1 LSEAADASA
10 SRAAGG
16 VSRGASVQTD
26 AIKAGTGME
35 LEGNRARYEAQLGA
49 AEFTRGAAVEADR
62 LHAMERVLGAMSHK
76 IARDLERGFE
86 LRF

>member
-1 LSEAADASA
+1 
-10 SRAAGG
+10 
-16 VSRGASVQTD
+16 
-26 AIKAGTGME
+26 ME